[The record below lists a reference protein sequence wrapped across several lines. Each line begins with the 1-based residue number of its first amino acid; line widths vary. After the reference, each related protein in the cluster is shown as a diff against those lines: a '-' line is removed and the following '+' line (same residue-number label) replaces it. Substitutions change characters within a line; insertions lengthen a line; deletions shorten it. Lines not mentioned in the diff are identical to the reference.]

1 MAMSRKTRE
10 QMEAGRA
17 KVGADEPF
25 FVLRASDKTAPAHV
39 RAWAKQFMA
48 HHVKAGTSG
57 YELAKAIEK
66 HTGALEIADAM
77 EAWPDRKQPD

>member
-1 MAMSRKTRE
+1 MTMSRKTRE

-17 KVGADEPF
+17 KVGVDEPF
-25 FVLRASDKTAPAHV
+25 FTLRASDKTAPAIV
-39 RAWAKQFMA
+39 REWAKRFKA
-48 HHVKAGTSG
+48 HHDKAGTSG

-66 HTGALEIADAM
+66 HTGALEIASAM